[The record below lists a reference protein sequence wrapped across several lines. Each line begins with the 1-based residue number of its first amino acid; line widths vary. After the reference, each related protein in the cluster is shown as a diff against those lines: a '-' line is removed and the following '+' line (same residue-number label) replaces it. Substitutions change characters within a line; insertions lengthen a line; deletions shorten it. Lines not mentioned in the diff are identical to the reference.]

1 MKGLTCRMSDS
12 TPRRS
17 LFVQGLRYGLPILL
31 GYVPVSFAFA
41 VTAVGSGLPWYLVLA
56 ISMTNFTSAGQAAGS
71 GLLAAG
77 GPLPEIGVTVFVINI
92 RYMLMSLSLSQR
104 LEGMSLGKRLLVAN
118 GVTDE
123 IFFLAM
129 QKPGNRLSGW
139 FFTGL
144 ALGPYAGWVGGTLA
158 GALAGAVLPASL
170 TSALGVALYAMF
182 IAIVIPTVRDSSRAG
197 PGGGPGGAAVLP
209 VPLRAGPER
218 RALRLGADSRGGDRF
233 GGGSLALS
241 PRRAARGCRL
251 VSTPVYYA
259 LGVLVMAVV
268 TYIPRVL
275 PLSLMRRRVESRFL
289 QSFLYY
295 MPYAVLGAMTF
306 PAILEA
312 TATPW
317 SAAVGMAVALIL
329 AYLRLN
335 LLPVAL
341 ASTAS
346 VFVVE
351 WAMGLYR

>member
-1 MKGLTCRMSDS
+1 
-12 TPRRS
+12 
-17 LFVQGLRYGLPILL
+17 
-31 GYVPVSFAFA
+31 
-41 VTAVGSGLPWYLVLA
+41 
-56 ISMTNFTSAGQAAGS
+56 
-71 GLLAAG
+71 
-77 GPLPEIGVTVFVINI
+77 
-92 RYMLMSLSLSQR
+92 
-104 LEGMSLGKRLLVAN
+104 
-118 GVTDE
+118 
-123 IFFLAM
+123 
-129 QKPGNRLSGW
+129 
-139 FFTGL
+139 
-144 ALGPYAGWVGGTLA
+144 
-158 GALAGAVLPASL
+158 
-170 TSALGVALYAMF
+170 
-182 IAIVIPTVRDSSRAG
+182 
-197 PGGGPGGAAVLP
+197 
-209 VPLRAGPER
+209 
-218 RALRLGADSRGGDRF
+218 
-233 GGGSLALS
+233 
-241 PRRAARGCRL
+241 

>member
-1 MKGLTCRMSDS
+1 M
-12 TPRRS
+12 
-17 LFVQGLRYGLPILL
+17 
-31 GYVPVSFAFA
+31 
-41 VTAVGSGLPWYLVLA
+41 
-56 ISMTNFTSAGQAAGS
+56 
-71 GLLAAG
+71 
-77 GPLPEIGVTVFVINI
+77 
-92 RYMLMSLSLSQR
+92 
-104 LEGMSLGKRLLVAN
+104 
-118 GVTDE
+118 
-123 IFFLAM
+123 
-129 QKPGNRLSGW
+129 
-139 FFTGL
+139 
-144 ALGPYAGWVGGTLA
+144 
-158 GALAGAVLPASL
+158 
-170 TSALGVALYAMF
+170 
-182 IAIVIPTVRDSSRAG
+182 
-197 PGGGPGGAAVLP
+197 
-209 VPLRAGPER
+209 
-218 RALRLGADSRGGDRF
+218 
-233 GGGSLALS
+233 
-241 PRRAARGCRL
+241 
-251 VSTPVYYA
+251 STPVYYA

-317 SAAVGMAVALIL
+317 SAAVGMAVALIP

>member
-1 MKGLTCRMSDS
+1 M
-12 TPRRS
+12 
-17 LFVQGLRYGLPILL
+17 
-31 GYVPVSFAFA
+31 
-41 VTAVGSGLPWYLVLA
+41 
-56 ISMTNFTSAGQAAGS
+56 
-71 GLLAAG
+71 
-77 GPLPEIGVTVFVINI
+77 
-92 RYMLMSLSLSQR
+92 
-104 LEGMSLGKRLLVAN
+104 
-118 GVTDE
+118 
-123 IFFLAM
+123 
-129 QKPGNRLSGW
+129 
-139 FFTGL
+139 
-144 ALGPYAGWVGGTLA
+144 
-158 GALAGAVLPASL
+158 
-170 TSALGVALYAMF
+170 
-182 IAIVIPTVRDSSRAG
+182 
-197 PGGGPGGAAVLP
+197 
-209 VPLRAGPER
+209 
-218 RALRLGADSRGGDRF
+218 
-233 GGGSLALS
+233 
-241 PRRAARGCRL
+241 
-251 VSTPVYYA
+251 STPVYYA

-317 SAAVGMAVALIL
+317 LAVALIL

>member
-1 MKGLTCRMSDS
+1 M
-12 TPRRS
+12 
-17 LFVQGLRYGLPILL
+17 
-31 GYVPVSFAFA
+31 
-41 VTAVGSGLPWYLVLA
+41 
-56 ISMTNFTSAGQAAGS
+56 
-71 GLLAAG
+71 
-77 GPLPEIGVTVFVINI
+77 
-92 RYMLMSLSLSQR
+92 
-104 LEGMSLGKRLLVAN
+104 
-118 GVTDE
+118 
-123 IFFLAM
+123 
-129 QKPGNRLSGW
+129 
-139 FFTGL
+139 
-144 ALGPYAGWVGGTLA
+144 
-158 GALAGAVLPASL
+158 
-170 TSALGVALYAMF
+170 
-182 IAIVIPTVRDSSRAG
+182 
-197 PGGGPGGAAVLP
+197 
-209 VPLRAGPER
+209 
-218 RALRLGADSRGGDRF
+218 
-233 GGGSLALS
+233 
-241 PRRAARGCRL
+241 
-251 VSTPVYYA
+251 STPVYYA

-317 SAAVGMAVALIL
+317 SAAVGMALSL